1 MWPVSSQDR
10 VDETTQP
17 GRDGSQP
24 GPITAHRRDLHGNP
38 ALQLEVDDLRRGVEQ
53 MGALAQILRAWTGKT
68 VEPNRLLQLF
78 VRLQALCYFSAR
90 ARCAAEKRAA

>member
-1 MWPVSSQDR
+1 MWPVSSQD

-24 GPITAHRRDLHGNP
+24 GPITAHRHDLHGNP

-68 VEPNRLLQLF
+68 VEPNRLLQLV
-78 VRLQALCYFSAR
+78 VRLQVLCYFSAR
-90 ARCAAEKRAA
+90 ACCAAEKRAA

>member
-1 MWPVSSQDR
+1 MWPVSSQD

-24 GPITAHRRDLHGNP
+24 GPITAHRHDLHGNP
-38 ALQLEVDDLRRGVEQ
+38 ALQLEVDDLRRSVEQ
-53 MGALAQILRAWTGKT
+53 MDALAQILRAWTGKT
-68 VEPNRLLQLF
+68 VEPNRLLQL
-78 VRLQALCYFSAR
+78 VVWLQALCYLSAR

>member
-24 GPITAHRRDLHGNP
+24 GPITAHRHDLHGNP
-38 ALQLEVDDLRRGVEQ
+38 ALQLEVDDLRRGEQ
-53 MGALAQILRAWTGKT
+53 MGALAQILSARTGKT
-68 VEPNRLLQLF
+68 VEPNRLLQRV
-78 VRLQALCYFSAR
+78 VRLQALC
-90 ARCAAEKRAA
+90 